1 MGESQSGVLRFGEG
15 ERSHR
20 LPLSSRRSELYCS
33 GYRVRLQTVDARHRA
48 RVRDRMRLEIG
59 AEAVLA
65 ALPAD
70 SATGPDHLP

>member
-1 MGESQSGVLRFGEG
+1 MCIRD
-15 ERSHR
+15 
-20 LPLSSRRSELYCS
+20 SSTSKWTSAVAEINEFTAAPQLLEDDDEFLVARTRR
-33 GYRVRLQTVDARHRA
+33 
-48 RVRDRMRLEIG
+48 